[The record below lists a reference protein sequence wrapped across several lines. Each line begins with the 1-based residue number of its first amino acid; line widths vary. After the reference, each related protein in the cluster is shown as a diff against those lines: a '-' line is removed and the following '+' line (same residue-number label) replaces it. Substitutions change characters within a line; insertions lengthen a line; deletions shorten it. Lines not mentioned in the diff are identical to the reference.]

1 MKKIASL
8 VAILMI
14 FSVLL
19 VGCKSD
25 GEKEVISLIEKNL
38 EYFNNEDVDAY
49 MNTISSESLVYE
61 PTKEAIVQV
70 FELYD
75 LEVSVDKIKVL
86 EIDDETA
93 IVQVTQTT
101 KKIEGQEFK
110 NNKTTVKYTLIKT
123 EDGWKLDNTEMV
135 NIEYID

>member
-8 VAILMI
+8 LAILMI

-25 GEKEVISLIEKNL
+25 GEKEVISLIKKNL
-38 EYFNNEDVDAY
+38 EYFNEEDIDGY
-49 MNTISSESLVYE
+49 INTISSESPVYE
-61 PTKEAIVQV
+61 PTKIAIEQA

-75 LEVSVDKIKVL
+75 LKVTLDKIEVL
-86 EIDDETA
+86 EIDDEIA
-93 IVQVTQTT
+93 KVQVTQTT
-101 KKIEGQEFK
+101 KKEEGPEFK
-110 NNKTTVKYTLIKT
+110 NNKTIAVHTLIKT
-123 EDGWKLDNTEMV
+123 EDGWKVSNSDIK